1 MIENKDFIKILKN
14 ISESIQ
20 TDLVM
25 FDYEFKPKNIDSM
38 VKSALNVP
46 LFRQKLENMIED
58 EN

>member
-25 FDYEFKPKNIDSM
+25 FDYEFKPKNIDNM

>member
-25 FDYEFKPKNIDSM
+25 FDYEFKPKNIDNM

-46 LFRQKLENMIED
+46 LFRQKLENMIDD

>member
-20 TDLVM
+20 TDLVVL
-25 FDYEFKPKNIDSM
+25 DYEFKPKNIDNM
-38 VKSALNVP
+38 VKNALNVP